1 MLNEARVYADKVLNT
16 DPTLE
21 LPVNKLL
28 AEELRKGKYEMK
40 DYSKIS

>member
-1 MLNEARVYADKVLNT
+1 VLDADPK
-16 DPTLE
+16 LE

-28 AEELRKGKYEMK
+28 AEELRKGKYDIK